1 MLPPFSVA
9 WAVPAD
15 TQESNNAPAQRGH
28 WFRMFPT
35 SIYLNLS
42 DLLVSQVITTCH

>member
-15 TQESNNAPAQRGH
+15 TKESNNAPTQRGH
-28 WFRMFPT
+28 WVRMFPT
-35 SIYLNLS
+35 SVYLNLP
-42 DLLVSQVITTCH
+42 DLLVSHVITTRH

>member
-42 DLLVSQVITTCH
+42 DLLVDQVIITRH